1 MKTIRD
7 VEMALQPYFE
17 ASTMPGVGAN
27 FRLEKTLEL
36 AQRVGNPQQRVKVVH
51 VAGTSGKTS
60 TVYYTAALLAE
71 AGLKVGMTVSPHVT
85 SVAERVQILDSSFD
99 EATFARY
106 FSEYLPLATANGTL
120 VPSFHDLMM
129 VFALWVFDRENV
141 DYAVLETGMGGM
153 YDSSNICR
161 REDKLCVITDIGFDH
176 VAILGDTLGKIAEQ
190 KAGIIAEKNIV
201 CMYKQSD
208 EVMESVRAAAEKYH
222 ATVVLADERPGGTYF
237 DRNFQLATTVYGQI
251 AARDGLP
258 VLSDE
263 QLRAARVT
271 SIPGRLEAF
280 ELGGATFI
288 LDGAHNEQKLRAM
301 FATLDATYGA
311 KKWPIILALKHDKV
325 TDGVV
330 ELVVAH
336 ASKLTTSEYAM
347 SQDMPFLPT
356 PAYELAELFAGKIAQ
371 VQIEPDLPTTL
382 QQAIDGGGETHVLV
396 TGSFYAV
403 SEARKWLLE
412 HGAAVQ

>member
-1 MKTIRD
+1 MIRD

-99 EATFARY
+99 EAAFARY
-106 FSEYLPLATANGTL
+106 FAEYLPLATANGTL
-120 VPSFHDLMM
+120 MPSFHDLMM

-161 REDKLCVITDIGFDH
+161 REDKLCVITDIGLDH
-176 VAILGDTLGKIAEQ
+176 VAILGNTLGKIAEQ
-190 KAGIIAEKNIV
+190 KAGIIAEKNVI
-201 CMYKQSD
+201 CMYEQSD
-208 EVMESVRAAAEKYH
+208 EVMASVQAAVEKYH
-222 ATVVLADERPGGTYF
+222 AKLVLANVSAGPTYF
-237 DRNFQLATTVYGQI
+237 DRNFQLARTVYVQL
-251 AARDGLP
+251 AQRDGLP
-258 VLSDE
+258 KISAE
-263 QLRAARVT
+263 QASAARAT

-280 ELGGATFI
+280 ELGGVTFI

-301 FATLDATYGA
+301 FATLDATYGV

-336 ASKLTTSEYAM
+336 ASAVTTSEYAM
-347 SQDMPFLPT
+347 SQDMPFSPT
-356 PAYELAELFAGKIAQ
+356 PAHELAELFAGKIAQ
-371 VQIEPDLPTTL
+371 VQIEPDLPAALL
-382 QQAIDGGGETHVLV
+382 QTIDGGDETHVLV